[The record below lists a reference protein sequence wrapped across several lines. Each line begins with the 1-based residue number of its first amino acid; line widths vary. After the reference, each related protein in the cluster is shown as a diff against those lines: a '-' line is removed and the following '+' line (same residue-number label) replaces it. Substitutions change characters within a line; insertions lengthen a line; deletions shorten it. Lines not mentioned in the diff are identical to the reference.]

1 MTHTEFPGGLSHPA
15 QLAVVPLVTA
25 ADKVTVVPVG
35 KLPVQEDPPLN
46 AQPRPAGELDTVP
59 APMPDESTVIV
70 GPVLVK
76 QTRFAV
82 IDPVTTAPDEDTPEP
97 SLFVVNEAE
106 TSAEPQAWAV
116 AVSRPVALTANICGV
131 FEAQVTWLVISL
143 VTGG

>member
-1 MTHTEFPGGLSHPA
+1 
-15 QLAVVPLVTA
+15 VVPLVTA
-25 ADKVTVVPVG
+25 AVKVTVVPVG

-59 APMPDESTVIV
+59 APVPDEFTVIV

-97 SLFVVNEAE
+97 SLFVVSDAE
-106 TSAEPQAWAV
+106 TIVEPQAWAV
-116 AVSRPVALTANICGV
+116 VFSNPVELTVNICGV
-131 FEAQVTWLVISL
+131 LETQVT
-143 VTGG
+143 